1 MERATIGDIELEYE
15 ISGEGEPVLLIGH
28 VLADALLPLT
38 TEPALAGYQLVR
50 YRKRG
55 FGGSSP
61 MPPPATIAQHA
72 ADAVAL
78 LEHLGLSPAHVV
90 GASSGG
96 SVALQLAVDHP
107 GAAATLGL
115 LEPSLLSLPSAQAV
129 LAKAAPALEA
139 YGDGRTADAVAMFLS
154 AIGQMDRG
162 ECEATLEQQVP
173 GEIAR
178 AVDDA
183 DTLFGA
189 EVPAVMAWS
198 FGTAEGACIDV
209 PVLSLRGADTGQLW
223 VDIAALLRLCV
234 RDVEE
239 CVVEGA
245 GHLLQ
250 LQRPEPVARAIAEFL
265 ARHPITTAHHT
276 VASTTV

>member
-1 MERATIGDIELEYE
+1 MERAIIDDIELEYE
-15 ISGEGEPVLLIGH
+15 VSGEGEPVLLIGH

-61 MPPPATIAQHA
+61 MPPPATIGQHA

-78 LEHLGLSPAHVV
+78 LKHLGLAPAHVI

-96 SVALQLAVDHP
+96 SIALQLAVDHP
-107 GAAATLGL
+107 DAAATLVL

-139 YGDGRTADAVAMFLS
+139 YGDGRAADAVPMFLS
-154 AIGQMDRG
+154 AIGQMDRS
-162 ECEATLEQQVP
+162 ECEALLEEHVP
-173 GEIAR
+173 GAIAR
-178 AVDDA
+178 AVNDA
-183 DTLFGA
+183 DALFGA

-209 PVLSLRGADTGQLW
+209 PVLSLRGADTDQLW
-223 VDIAALLRLCV
+223 LDIAALLRLCV

-239 CVVEGA
+239 CVVEGV

-250 LQRPEPVARAIAEFL
+250 LQQPEPVARAIAEFL
-265 ARHPITTAHHT
+265 ARHPMPATTA
-276 VASTTV
+276 VGSTSM